1 MFTNKDLK
9 RLILP
14 LLFEQILGLMVGML
28 DTVMVSSVG
37 EAAISGVSIVN
48 DVNLLIIA
56 LLSALAGGGS
66 VCVSQFFG
74 NGDNDKTRL
83 SASQLIM
90 ISFVVS
96 FIFGLIGLFG
106 AEYILKF
113 LYPTV
118 SIDVMSA
125 ARIYFVITA
134 LSFPFLGLYNAAAA
148 LFRCMARTK
157 VTLYVSIL
165 GNIINLVGNYFCIY
179 ILKIGVAGVAIPTLV
194 SRAVMALILLVMC
207 FNEHN
212 EISVQFKNMFR
223 FDRNILNKILT
234 IAIPNS
240 VENGLFNI
248 GKIIIST
255 FVATYG
261 TVQIA
266 ANGVANSVC
275 VLCYATDA
283 AMQLA
288 IVTVIG
294 RCVGASDYD
303 QTRYYIKKMMI
314 ISLVLCLVSNIMV
327 YLALPLILNM
337 YTLSEEARSITRIL
351 CTMDCIFM
359 VFFHSFSFVFPCAL
373 RAAGD
378 ARYTMY
384 AGAFSM
390 FVFRC
395 LGAYVLGTVCGLGVI
410 GTWTAMF
417 IDWIVRIAFFVIRY
431 KSNKWMEY
439 RVV

>member
-1 MFTNKDLK
+1 M
-9 RLILP
+9 P

-28 DTVMVSSVG
+28 DTVMESSVG

-113 LYPTV
+113 LYPSI

-134 LSFPFLGLYNAAAA
+134 LSCPFLGLYNAAAA

-207 FNEHN
+207 FN

-294 RCVGASDYD
+294 RCVGANDYD

-337 YTLSEEARSITRIL
+337 YTLSEEARSITRVL
-351 CTMDCIFM
+351 CTLDCIFM

-390 FVFRC
+390 FVFRW
-395 LGAYVLGTVCGLGVI
+395 LGAYILGTVCV
-410 GTWTAMF
+410 
-417 IDWIVRIAFFVIRY
+417 
-431 KSNKWMEY
+431 
-439 RVV
+439 